1 MIIHFTV
8 GQVGYTIKWSGS
20 NLAAPR
26 IGFID
31 TSPVERS
38 IYPSTYHHHGTT
50 GQFDPRMAK
59 EWRRSHT
66 LHISAIVE
74 IDQHSASEQWT
85 WIPTSRST
93 IKHGSMDQNLLPCFF
108 SLTTQT
114 HREGFVEFPLAMQNT
129 EGLMIDDPD
138 LPLRVDFFFFL
149 IGGLN
154 V

>member
-38 IYPSTYHHHGTT
+38 TFSDPLIITHGTT

-59 EWRRSHT
+59 
-66 LHISAIVE
+66 
-74 IDQHSASEQWT
+74 
-85 WIPTSRST
+85 
-93 IKHGSMDQNLLPCFF
+93 K
-108 SLTTQT
+108 
-114 HREGFVEFPLAMQNT
+114 
-129 EGLMIDDPD
+129 
-138 LPLRVDFFFFL
+138 
-149 IGGLN
+149 
-154 V
+154 